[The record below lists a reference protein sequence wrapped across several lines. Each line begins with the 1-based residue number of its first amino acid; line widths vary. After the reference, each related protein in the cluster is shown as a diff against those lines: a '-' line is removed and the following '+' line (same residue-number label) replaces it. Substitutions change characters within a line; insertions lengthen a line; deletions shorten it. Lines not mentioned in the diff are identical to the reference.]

1 MSKRLVLL
9 VLFLLFLA
17 FSAGAET
24 EPPLGGIIRKI
35 EITGNRVRE
44 SVIRKELT
52 FTEGDRI
59 SEEAIEKSKEN
70 LYKLGLFKTLEIE
83 QVWDE
88 TLDGVKVTVN
98 ANDGWHVLPWPIL
111 GSRGGNVFGA
121 LMVTEKNLLKWG
133 EGITL
138 WGMYD
143 QETWSAIGSVYL
155 PNIYMIGG
163 IMQTD
168 RTEYLYADGAY
179 NTKDFDSQWVK
190 EKPEDFGAIADKY
203 RKKIKLSFVGVGI
216 PPLRDWK
223 MYAGFTSSQAD
234 YGERLLSSERDTG
247 QLNSVVGS
255 VGYGRAVRTLGGY
268 DSGGGGFGRIFGM
281 GMAGVEESLKP
292 LPKPETTWGV
302 LMTVERG
309 DELVGSDVNFTKVTG
324 LLRHTTLF
332 RNRSYFEAAVNG
344 GIGYDL
350 PESRRFVTNRLNGLK
365 GVYAR
370 EYRGESIAVATAEYS
385 YPLLRNQVG
394 GLIGKGF
401 LDLAICRQDNQQF
414 ERQGVGL
421 EVAYKFW
428 RFPLPLGMGIT
439 YSFDDRNWQYSL
451 AMGGM
456 F

>member
-1 MSKRLVLL
+1 MIKQSVLLILVLL
-9 VLFLLFLA
+9 FAA
-17 FSAGAET
+17 FPAGAET
-24 EPPLGGIIRKI
+24 EPTEGGIIRKI
-35 EITGNRVRE
+35 EIKGNRVRE

-59 SEEAIEKSKEN
+59 SEAAIEKSKEN
-70 LYKLGLFKTLEIE
+70 LYKLGLFKTLEIA

-88 TLDGVKVTVN
+88 TLDGVVVTIN
-98 ANDGWHVLPWPIL
+98 ANDGWHVLPWPMV
-111 GSRGGNVFGA
+111 GSRGGNTFAA

-138 WGMYD
+138 WGMSD
-143 QETWSAIGSVYL
+143 QESWSAIGSVYL
-155 PNIYMIGG
+155 PNLYMIGG

-168 RTEYLYADGAY
+168 RTEYLYVDGAY
-179 NTKDFDSQWVK
+179 NTKDFDSQWGN

-203 RKKIKLSFVGVGI
+203 RKKIKSSFIGGGI

-223 MYAGFTSSQAD
+223 MYAGLVSTKAD
-234 YGERLLSSERDTG
+234 YGSRLQSKPGDSG
-247 QLNSVVGS
+247 QLNSVIFS

-268 DSGGGGFGRIFGM
+268 DSGAGGFGRIFGM

-292 LPKPETTWGV
+292 LPNLETTWGV

-309 DELVGSDVNFTKVTG
+309 DELLGSDVNFTKVTG
-324 LLRHTTLF
+324 LLKHTTLF
-332 RNRSYFEAAVNG
+332 RNRSYFEASMSG
-344 GIGYDL
+344 GVGYDL

-365 GVYAR
+365 GFYAR

-385 YPLLRNQVG
+385 HPLFQNRVG
-394 GLIGKGF
+394 GLIGRSY
-401 LDLAICRQDNQQF
+401 LDLAVCRQDDKQF

-421 EVAYKFW
+421 EVSYKFW
-428 RFPLPLGMGIT
+428 RFPLPLGLGIT
-439 YSFDDRNWQYSL
+439 YSFDDRNLQYTL